1 MKVDESNYY
10 ILDKASKITLTNY
23 DIKWFDAEN
32 VDGYIEPDNIIT
44 MIEDLVYEIEDLK
57 EKIKHIK
64 QDIQD
69 NYRPIPY
76 SEMVGISDRDF
87 I

>member
-44 MIEDLVYEIEDLK
+44 MIEDLVYEIEYLK